1 MASLIEAKNSTNSR
15 ENSSHPTPGAGVRGV
30 SWSVNVSGRL
40 LIQTTFPVPLPDTQ
54 TYGPG
59 TRRLGEGPLYA
70 GRQSLNPDTY
80 GVLAADSGGIS
91 SEATHLT
98 SARKGLSSKGVIGQ
112 EPAPY
117 VRSDRQ
123 TQATIAM
130 IWLDFHIEASFS
142 YRALPY

>member
-1 MASLIEAKNSTNSR
+1 
-15 ENSSHPTPGAGVRGV
+15 V
-30 SWSVNVSGRL
+30 
-40 LIQTTFPVPLPDTQ
+40 
-54 TYGPG
+54 
-59 TRRLGEGPLYA
+59 
-70 GRQSLNPDTY
+70 
-80 GVLAADSGGIS
+80 IS
-91 SEATHLT
+91 
-98 SARKGLSSKGVIGQ
+98 Q